1 MVRMTCA
8 PIAIKGAI
16 TMDKADLIL
25 TNGRIFCGLHDGY
38 AEAVAVANGRVLA
51 TGKSSDIAALVG
63 SATRT
68 IDLGGRLATPGLN
81 DAHMHLL
88 PYGLYMAEINL
99 RPETGAKSI
108 NEILRRVAER
118 ARNAKPGE
126 WILGRGYD
134 HNELAEKRHPTVE
147 ELDRVAPNNPVYIK
161 RTCGHVA
168 VANTTALREAGIGH
182 NTPSPD
188 GGLIERRDNKLTG
201 LLAERAMRLIVDVA
215 PKPTRDELRTAI
227 DRASRF
233 MLSQGF
239 TSVMDAAVGMAAGME
254 EIAAYEELA
263 AADELPVKV
272 WACIYGNPDG
282 IGDKA
287 YEAGYRNGRRTG
299 LLRYG
304 AMKVF
309 GDGSAG
315 GLTAAM
321 SEPYLVGEPDNR
333 GIFCFSD
340 KEMHQYLSH
349 YHAQGYQ
356 LAIHAI
362 GDAAI
367 EQVLSG
373 IENAG
378 TAAQPITGRRHRIE
392 HCGFLS
398 DGQIARMA
406 KAGIDPVPQP
416 IFMYEFG
423 DLYLRNLG
431 DARTAAA
438 YPMRKWLNAGLHP
451 AASSDAP
458 VSTTDPFKNLFTM
471 TTRMSN
477 RHTVMGPEQAL
488 SMSEALHTYTYCGA
502 YTQFAE
508 NDTGR
513 LVAGQAA
520 DIAVLSDDIF
530 ICEPGKLE
538 NDVRCD
544 LTVLDGK
551 VVFDRAGELG
561 AAAAE

>member
-1 MVRMTCA
+1 
-8 PIAIKGAI
+8 
-16 TMDKADLIL
+16 MDQADLIL
-25 TNGRIFCGLHDGY
+25 GNGRIFCGLNDGFVE
-38 AEAVAVANGRVLA
+38 ALAVAGGRVLA
-51 TGKSSDIAALVG
+51 TGKASDIAGLAG
-63 SATRT
+63 PATRT
-68 IDLGGRLATPGLN
+68 IDLGGRLAVPGLN

-88 PYGLYMAEINL
+88 PFGLHMAEINL
-99 RPETGAKSI
+99 RPETGARSVG
-108 NEILRRVAER
+108 EILRRIAEK
-118 ARNAKPGE
+118 AKTASPGE

-134 HNELAEKRHPTVE
+134 HNELAEKRHPTAA
-147 ELDRVAPNNPVYIK
+147 ELDRVAPDNPVYIK

-168 VANTTALREAGIGH
+168 IANTLALREAGIGH

-188 GGLIERRDNKLTG
+188 GGLIERRDNELTG
-201 LLAERAMRLIVDVA
+201 LLAERAMRLIVEVA
-215 PKPTRDELRTAI
+215 PKPTRAELRAAI

-239 TSVMDAAVGMAAGME
+239 TSVMDAAVGMSAGME

-263 AADELPVKV
+263 AADLLSLRV

-287 YEAGYRNGRRTG
+287 HEGGYRFGRRIG

-340 KEMHQYLSH
+340 KEMHQFLAH
-349 YHAQGYQ
+349 YHALGYQ

-373 IENAG
+373 IEKAG
-378 TAAQPITGRRHRIE
+378 TTDQPIAGRRHRIE

-398 DGQIARMA
+398 DSQIVRMA

-423 DLYLRNLG
+423 DLYLRNVG
-431 DARTAAA
+431 AERTAAA
-438 YPMRKWLNAGLHP
+438 YPMRKWLDAGLHP

-477 RHTVMGPEQAL
+477 RRTVLGPDQLL
-488 SMSEALHTYTYCGA
+488 SMAEALHAYTYCGA

-508 NDTGR
+508 HEVGR
-513 LVAGQAA
+513 LVPGQAA
-520 DIAVLSDDIF
+520 DIAVLSDDLLAI
-530 ICEPGKLE
+530 EPAHLE
-538 NDVRCD
+538 HDVRCD
-544 LTVLDGK
+544 LTLLNGK

>member
-1 MVRMTCA
+1 
-8 PIAIKGAI
+8 
-16 TMDKADLIL
+16 MDKADLIL
-25 TNGRIFCGLHDGY
+25 TSGRIFCGLHDGF
-38 AEAVAVANGRVLA
+38 AESVAIAGGRVLA
-51 TGKSSDIAALVG
+51 TGRASDIAGLKG
-63 SATRT
+63 PATRT
-68 IDLGGRLATPGLN
+68 LDLGGRLAVPGLN

-88 PYGLYMAEINL
+88 PYGLTMAEINL
-99 RPETGAKSI
+99 RPETGARSI
-108 NEILRRVAER
+108 DEILRRIAEKTKT
-118 ARNAKPGE
+118 AAPGE
-126 WILGRGYD
+126 WVLGRGYD
-134 HNELAEKRHPTVE
+134 HNELAEQRHPTAE
-147 ELDRVAPNNPVYIK
+147 ELDRVAPDNPVYIK

-168 VANTTALREAGIGH
+168 IANTLALRAAGIGH

-201 LLAERAMRLIVDVA
+201 LLAERAQRLIADVT
-215 PKPTRDELRTAI
+215 PKRSRAELRAAI
-227 DRASRF
+227 ERAGRF
-233 MLSQGF
+233 MLSQGI
-239 TSVMDAAVGMAAGME
+239 TSVMDAAVGMSAGME

-263 AADELPVKV
+263 AADELPLRV
-272 WACIYGNPDG
+272 WACLYGNPDG

-287 YEAGYRNGRRTG
+287 FDAGYRFGRRTG

-340 KEMHQYLSH
+340 KEMHQFLAH

-373 IENAG
+373 IEKAG
-378 TAAQPITGRRHRIE
+378 TTAQPIAGRRHRIE
-392 HCGFLS
+392 HCGFLT

-406 KAGIDPVPQP
+406 AGGMDPVPQP

-423 DLYLRNLG
+423 DLYLRNVG
-431 DARTAAA
+431 DARTEAA
-438 YPMRKWLNAGLHP
+438 YPMRKWLDAGLHP

-477 RHTVMGPEQAL
+477 RHTVLGPEQKLA
-488 SMSEALHTYTYCGA
+488 MAEALHAYTYCGA

-508 NDTGR
+508 ADLGR

-520 DIAVLSDDIF
+520 DIAVLSDDVF
-530 ICEPGKLE
+530 ACDSTRLE
-538 NDVRCD
+538 HDVRCD
-544 LTVLDGK
+544 LTLLNGK

-561 AAAAE
+561 AIAAE